1 MKITSNVKIDE
12 DQANAK
18 CPSCRGVIS
27 MSKVIDFSCFKQTHM
42 GEKPVE
48 VEVDSA
54 SDTDSSDDSEYDSL
68 DDDPRD
74 RNDVNARGNL
84 KNFIVDDAEVDDGF
98 VSRKVADKGKANVSL
113 PTRVSDSDSDDDDD
127 DLDRPAMLEVKSEV
141 VSEVKSEVKP
151 KFEEDSEDD
160 YLPDFPQPKPKT
172 ETKDDDYLPDTVSAA
187 ENPSI
192 KHANHFKQPKEAL
205 ARGMLKPNL
214 QRAAAKIGKEADEK
228 AARRRARKEK
238 RKARGESG
246 NDKECSKDKK
256 PKKHLNMATL
266 KKESQKNA
274 AGKKKYMRYLRKNWE
289 SSAKV
294 DKLIELLRSTPDD
307 VKTIVFSQFTTLLDL
322 CEVPINEAEIGLERY
337 DGSMKA
343 DLRHEAVQQFQINPK
358 CRVLLVS
365 LKAGNAGLNLVAGSQ
380 VVIMDPFWNPFVENQ
395 AVDRAY
401 RIGQLK
407 PVSVHRILIKGT
419 VEDRIIA
426 LQERKRKLVDAALD
440 EKSGNKISR
449 LGVEE
454 LTYLFN
460 SDGDVR
466 ETMARAPQSYMPQNY
481 AAGGGLGAVGGLDV
495 TGRFGSAIG
504 AGFNAGLGALDSGSG
519 FGSALTSGLG
529 AAANAYRAP
538 PILNPPYAN
547 GYGAPGGTE
556 HGGGAGGSGNP

>member
-1 MKITSNVKIDE
+1 M
-12 DQANAK
+12 
-18 CPSCRGVIS
+18 
-27 MSKVIDFSCFKQTHM
+27 
-42 GEKPVE
+42 
-48 VEVDSA
+48 
-54 SDTDSSDDSEYDSL
+54 
-68 DDDPRD
+68 
-74 RNDVNARGNL
+74 
-84 KNFIVDDAEVDDGF
+84 
-98 VSRKVADKGKANVSL
+98 
-113 PTRVSDSDSDDDDD
+113 
-127 DLDRPAMLEVKSEV
+127 
-141 VSEVKSEVKP
+141 
-151 KFEEDSEDD
+151 
-160 YLPDFPQPKPKT
+160 
-172 ETKDDDYLPDTVSAA
+172 
-187 ENPSI
+187 
-192 KHANHFKQPKEAL
+192 
-205 ARGMLKPNL
+205 GMLKPKL
-214 QRAAAKIGKEADEK
+214 QRVAAKIGKKADEK

-246 NDKECSKDKK
+246 LDKERSKDKK
-256 PKKHLNMATL
+256 SKKHLNMATL

-274 AGKKKYMRYLRKNWE
+274 AGKKKYMRYLCKNWE

-294 DKLIELLRSTPDD
+294 DKLMELLRNTPDD

-322 CEVPINEAEIGLERY
+322 CEVPISEAKIGLERY

-343 DLRHEAVQQFQINPK
+343 DLRHEAVQQFQTNPK

-466 ETMARAPQSYMPQNY
+466 ETMARTPTSYMPQNY
-481 AAGGGLGAVGGLDV
+481 ADGGGLGAVGGLDG
-495 TGRFGSAIG
+495 TGRLGSAIG
-504 AGFNAGLGALDSGSG
+504 AGFDAVLGALGSDASY
-519 FGSALTSGLG
+519 GSAITSGLG
-529 AAANAYRAP
+529 AAARAYGAP
-538 PILNPPYAN
+538 PILNPPYADC
-547 GYGAPGGTE
+547 YRAPGAAG
-556 HGGGAGGSGNP
+556 HGGDAGGSGNFYPDAHDLTNDSESERDSSPALDLGPDLSPKFIAYGGRRPY

>member
-1 MKITSNVKIDE
+1 
-12 DQANAK
+12 
-18 CPSCRGVIS
+18 
-27 MSKVIDFSCFKQTHM
+27 
-42 GEKPVE
+42 
-48 VEVDSA
+48 
-54 SDTDSSDDSEYDSL
+54 
-68 DDDPRD
+68 
-74 RNDVNARGNL
+74 
-84 KNFIVDDAEVDDGF
+84 
-98 VSRKVADKGKANVSL
+98 
-113 PTRVSDSDSDDDDD
+113 
-127 DLDRPAMLEVKSEV
+127 
-141 VSEVKSEVKP
+141 
-151 KFEEDSEDD
+151 
-160 YLPDFPQPKPKT
+160 
-172 ETKDDDYLPDTVSAA
+172 
-187 ENPSI
+187 
-192 KHANHFKQPKEAL
+192 
-205 ARGMLKPNL
+205 MLKPGL
-214 QRAAAKIGKEADEK
+214 QRAAAKIGKEADEE

-238 RKARGESG
+238 RKARGKSG
-246 NDKECSKDKK
+246 KDKECSKDKK

-294 DKLIELLRSTPDD
+294 DRLMELLRSTPDD

-322 CEVPINEAEIGLERY
+322 CEVPISEAEIGLERY

-343 DLRHEAVQQFQINPK
+343 DLRHEAVQQFQTNPK

-481 AAGGGLGAVGGLDV
+481 AAGGVLGAVGGLDG
-495 TGRFGSAIG
+495 TGRLGSAIG
-504 AGFNAGLGALDSGSG
+504 AGFNAGLGALGSGSG
-519 FGSALTSGLG
+519 LGSALTSGLG

-538 PILNPPYAN
+538 PIFNPPYAN
-547 GYGAPGGTE
+547 PYRAPGGAG
-556 HGGGAGGSGNP
+556 HGGGAGGSGNPYRDAHNPMTDWESDRDSSPALNLGPDLSPEFIAYGGRRPY

>member
-1 MKITSNVKIDE
+1 
-12 DQANAK
+12 
-18 CPSCRGVIS
+18 
-27 MSKVIDFSCFKQTHM
+27 
-42 GEKPVE
+42 
-48 VEVDSA
+48 
-54 SDTDSSDDSEYDSL
+54 
-68 DDDPRD
+68 
-74 RNDVNARGNL
+74 
-84 KNFIVDDAEVDDGF
+84 
-98 VSRKVADKGKANVSL
+98 
-113 PTRVSDSDSDDDDD
+113 
-127 DLDRPAMLEVKSEV
+127 
-141 VSEVKSEVKP
+141 
-151 KFEEDSEDD
+151 
-160 YLPDFPQPKPKT
+160 
-172 ETKDDDYLPDTVSAA
+172 
-187 ENPSI
+187 
-192 KHANHFKQPKEAL
+192 
-205 ARGMLKPNL
+205 MLKPKL

-228 AARRRARKEK
+228 AARRRAHKEK
-238 RKARGESG
+238 RKARDEAGK
-246 NDKECSKDKK
+246 NKECSKDKK

-274 AGKKKYMRYLRKNWE
+274 AGKKKFMRYLRKNWE

-294 DKLIELLRSTPDD
+294 DKLMELLRSTPDD

-322 CEVPINEAEIGLERY
+322 CEVPISEARIGLERY

-460 SDGDVR
+460 TDGDVR
-466 ETMARAPQSYMPQNY
+466 ETMARAPQSYMPQSY
-481 AAGGGLGAVGGLDV
+481 ADGDGLRAVGGLDG
-495 TGRFGSAIG
+495 TSRLSSALG
-504 AGFNAGLGALDSGSG
+504 AGFNAGLGALGSGSG

-538 PILNPPYAN
+538 PISNPPYAN
-547 GYGAPGGTE
+547 GYRAPGNPYRDAHDLMNDSKSYRGSSPALDFGPDLSPE
-556 HGGGAGGSGNP
+556 FIAYGGHRPY